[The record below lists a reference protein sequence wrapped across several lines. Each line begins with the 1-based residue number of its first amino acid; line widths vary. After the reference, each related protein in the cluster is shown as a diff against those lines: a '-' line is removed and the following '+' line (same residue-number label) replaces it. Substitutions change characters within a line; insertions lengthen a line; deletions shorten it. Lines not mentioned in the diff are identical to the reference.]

1 MKTELYP
8 WHQLAW
14 QHIVSL
20 YQSKRIPHALLLNGI
35 YGLDNDVL
43 ANKLTK
49 SLLCLNPTEEFESC
63 NTCHSCQLFSAES
76 HPDHTVLKPEE
87 AGKQIK
93 VDQIRQLKDLQS
105 LMPKVSPAKTVI
117 IQQADHMNTNAF
129 NSLLK
134 LLEEPQDNTI
144 LILVASS
151 LHRLPITIKSRCQTI
166 TISRPEYALAAKW
179 LQSQSDWNQQEIET
193 VLKLAHGGPVA
204 ALDIGEEGIE
214 QSKQVFRG
222 MAALMRA
229 EANPVQL
236 ASQWQAFDLISVLHQ
251 LQAMIQTKLASL
263 LDGKEQLE
271 SHLLK
276 HYWAISDCIIHTM
289 KLLSSQNNL
298 NKTLL
303 LEDLMVSI
311 MQHARQIQQHQ
322 Q

>member
-1 MKTELYP
+1 MKTALHP
-8 WHQLAW
+8 WHQAAW

-20 YQSKRIPHALLLNGI
+20 YQTKRIPHALLLNGI

-43 ANKLTK
+43 ANKLAK
-49 SLLCLNPTEEFESC
+49 SLLCLKPRENFDSC
-63 NTCHSCQLFSAES
+63 DTCHSCQLFLAES
-76 HPDHTVLKPEE
+76 HPDHILLKPEE

-93 VDQIRQLKDLQS
+93 VDQIRQLKESQS
-105 LMPKVSPAKTVI
+105 LMPKVSSAKTVV

-134 LLEEPQDNTI
+134 LLEEPQDNTT

-151 LHRLPITIKSRCQTI
+151 LYKLPITIKSRCQM
-166 TISRPEYALAAKW
+166 ISVARPEHAVATAW
-179 LQSQSDWNQQEIET
+179 LQQQSEWSQQEIAI
-193 VLKLAHGGPVA
+193 VLKLAHGAPVA
-204 ALDIGEEGIE
+204 ALEIGEEGIE
-214 QSKQVFRG
+214 QSKEVFRG

-236 ASQWQAFDLISVLHQ
+236 TSEWQAFDMVSVLHQ
-251 LQAMIQTKLASL
+251 LQAMIQTKLVSL
-263 LDGKEQLE
+263 LDGKDQLE
-271 SHLLK
+271 SHIIKL
-276 HYWAISDCIIHTM
+276 YWAISDCIIHTM

-311 MQHARQIQQHQ
+311 MQYARQIQQHQ